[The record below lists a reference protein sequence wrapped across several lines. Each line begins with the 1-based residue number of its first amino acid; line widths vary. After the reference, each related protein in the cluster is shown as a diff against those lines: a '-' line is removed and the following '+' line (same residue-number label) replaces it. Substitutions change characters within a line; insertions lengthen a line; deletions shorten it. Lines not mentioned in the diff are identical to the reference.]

1 MARPLTQDAV
11 RLINDYHQG
20 GYSNAEIARAL
31 SVHPSTVSNVVNGKT
46 HKPKAGR
53 RRRDDLKPLVTVKV
67 NTNPVAADGTT
78 GPEIY
83 QLKRS
88 LNDAIGRLRDA
99 EVRAE
104 TAEQRAERSIEAA
117 KLREQ
122 GETDRRIDA
131 ERRVQELTDRLRDA
145 EARLEAEVQRQSVPE
160 ERIESERLEPN
171 VPEPQE
177 DEPQAPE
184 PPAIM
189 AARERLDR
197 AQRAFRE
204 SSTPAER
211 DEAAREQNAA
221 ARELKELRR
230 RDG

>member
-1 MARPLTQDAV
+1 MARHLTLDAV

-67 NTNPVAADGTT
+67 NTDPVAADGTT
-78 GPEIY
+78 GREIY

-88 LNDAIGRLRDA
+88 LRDAIGRLRDA
-99 EVRAE
+99 EARAE

-117 KLREQ
+117 ERREQ
-122 GETDRRIDA
+122 AETDRRIDA

-145 EARLEAEVQRQSVPE
+145 EARLEAEVQRRSVPE
-160 ERIESERLEPN
+160 VRIEAERLGQN
-171 VPEPQE
+171 VPEPQARSRRQSWRRGNGSTGRNE
-177 DEPQAPE
+177 RSAS
-184 PPAIM
+184 PA
-189 AARERLDR
+189 RL
-197 AQRAFRE
+197 
-204 SSTPAER
+204 
-211 DEAAREQNAA
+211 
-221 ARELKELRR
+221 LKGMRPR
-230 RDG
+230 GSRTQPRGS